1 MEHALDCR
9 VGGLVCQRHN
19 EVRDAICDLASFAWG
34 QVQKE
39 PVVCEE
45 KMDDPSSET
54 LIADVRIRGVWQY
67 QVDAFLM
74 FGLLTQMLLHI
85 NLVRLRLSFALLKL
99 RKGGSMVLL
108 VWRVVPVSR
117 LCAFL

>member
-19 EVRDAICDLASFAWG
+19 EVRDAICDLASLAWG

-54 LIADVRIRGVWQY
+54 LIADVRIRGVWQS
-67 QVDAFLM
+67 QAFSLAS
-74 FGLLTQMLLHI
+74 
-85 NLVRLRLSFALLKL
+85 LVLS
-99 RKGGSMVLL
+99 S
-108 VWRVVPVSR
+108 PVNR
-117 LCAFL
+117 LCRFNFRIGHRTYP